1 MRRAVSAGLIAMWCL
16 LLPACALPPLEGRS
30 ESHALTPAETAG
42 TALGRA
48 LAPEAA
54 AHPGQS
60 GILPLDDAL
69 ASFAARVL
77 LVRTAERTLDV
88 QYYIWRDDVTGH
100 ALLDE
105 LRQAARRGVRV
116 RLLLDDNG
124 HSMDATLLALDAHPN
139 IEVRLFNPFS
149 VRHPKA
155 LGYLTHFSRA
165 NRRMHNKALIADNQ
179 AAIIGGRN
187 VGDEYF
193 GATDGLLFAD
203 LDVLATGAVLSDLS
217 ADFDRYWASD
227 SSYPI
232 DRVVVAAR
240 AADARPDSEARARAD
255 PRAARFSTA
264 LRESRFVPELLA
276 GTLVPLWAKVEMV
289 SDDPRKGLGQARD
302 EDLLAHQLRRI
313 LARPP
318 RASLDLVSPYFVPTD
333 AGVGVFARLAASG
346 VRVRIL
352 TNALEATD
360 VSAVHSGYARHRQAL
375 LRAGVQLYEMRRGAT
390 VPGRPGLLGSSGSSL
405 HAKTFAIDGERVF
418 VGSMNFD
425 PRSVRLNT
433 ELGFIID
440 SPAMARAVDQAFE
453 REIPAAAY
461 AVRLDDRGGLVWIE
475 QGEGGEIR
483 HTREPG
489 AGLGR
494 SAWIGLLSLLPIEW
508 LL

>member
-1 MRRAVSAGLIAMWCL
+1 MRRAATAALIAVLSFL
-16 LLPACALPPLEGRS
+16 LQACALPPLDGRS
-30 ESHALTPAETAG
+30 ESRALAPAETAG

-48 LAPEAA
+48 LTPEAA

-69 ASFAARVL
+69 ESFAARVL
-77 LVRTAERTLDV
+77 LVRAAERTLDV
-88 QYYIWRDDVTGH
+88 QYYIWRDDITGH

-105 LRQAARRGVRV
+105 LRQAADRGVRV

-124 HSMDATLLALDAHPN
+124 HAMDATLLALDEHPG

-149 VRHPKA
+149 VRHPKV

-165 NRRMHNKALIADNQ
+165 NRRMHNKSLIADGQ

-193 GATDGLLFAD
+193 GATDGVLFAD
-203 LDVLATGAVLSDLS
+203 LDVLATGAVLPDLS
-217 ADFDRYWASD
+217 ADFDRYWTSG

-232 DRVVVAAR
+232 DRIVVAAR
-240 AADARPDSEARARAD
+240 AADAHPDSAAQARAD

-276 GTLVPLWAKVEMV
+276 GTLVPQWARVEMV

-333 AGVGVFARLAASG
+333 AGVEVFVRLAVSG

-375 LRAGVQLYEMRRGAT
+375 LRAGVELHEMRRGASA
-390 VPGRPGLLGSSGSSL
+390 PGRPGLLGSSGSSL

-440 SPAMARAVDQAFE
+440 SPPMARAVADAFE

-461 AVRLDDRGGLVWIE
+461 AVRLDERGELVWIE
-475 QGEGGEIR
+475 RREGGDIR

-489 AGLGR
+489 ASLGR